1 MNISW
6 FRKFSLHFWH
16 FRIFVS
22 FSIQLIGKLGNY
34 RIFKL
39 NCFSESKPTGNS
51 GVYLFTVFVTWF
63 NFVITFII
71 SPTAQK
77 MKLSIND
84 FFSKCYQIR
93 RKLRIWSR
101 LLKKSIMENFIFLCS
116 VLDFHSTDAGST
128 VSCNCWT
135 TIHWLL
141 SHLEKVPRWF
151 FDPII

>member
-16 FRIFVS
+16 VRIFVS

-39 NCFSESKPTGNS
+39 NCFSESKPTRNS
-51 GVYLFTVFVTWF
+51 RVYLFTVFVTWF

-93 RKLRIWSR
+93 RKSLME
-101 LLKKSIMENFIFLCS
+101 KSLMENFIFLCS
-116 VLDFHSTDAGST
+116 VRYFHNTDGGST

-135 TIHWLL
+135 TIHWLH
-141 SHLEKVPRWF
+141 SRLEKVPGWF